1 MVQDT
6 WILSSSQIFYRT
18 PQFEEIG
25 EVLMF
30 RQVSLPPASICDL
43 GALMALS
50 GSFIPFS
57 FFDLLTS
64 RE

>member
-1 MVQDT
+1 MVQDI
-6 WILSSSQIFYRT
+6 WIFSSSQLFYRT
-18 PQFEEIG
+18 PEFEEI
-25 EVLMF
+25 EVFTF

-50 GSFIPFS
+50 GSYIPFS